1 MDYTAWR
8 EMLISLIGTIAVI
21 DLVAVI
27 LNGMHNLSKIR
38 GDNNKWVKIVFLG
51 VIGGLF
57 GIYATVSGYKMPTGA
72 TVSIR
77 DVGPMMAG
85 ILGGP
90 LAGLLAGL
98 IAGLHRLLFGLPDV
112 TIGTS
117 IPCSIST
124 FLIGFLTGLGSKAFT
139 KSKRRTLEAFLI
151 GGIMEILHLLIVFIY
166 ECIVSTPEKGWEIVA
181 GIAWP
186 FVLCNAIGFGMMVY
200 VLDMINKYRQ
210 TESHAKQVES
220 ELNVANSIQASM
232 LPHIFPYFPG
242 RKEFSLFASMN
253 PAKEVG
259 GDFYDF
265 FFIDKNHFAFLI
277 ADVSGK
283 GVPAALFM
291 VIAKTLIK
299 NNLQSGL
306 SLAEAMNKT
315 NQELM
320 EGNEQHMFV
329 TAWVGVL
336 EINTLKLTFVN
347 CGHNPPLLA
356 EPGQP
361 IIFLKNLSG
370 FILAGS
376 KKTKYKEYHLDLHP
390 EDKLLLYT
398 DGVTEAMNKENEQYG
413 EKRLLELL
421 TNIDPATK
429 PDEFINKVLTSL
441 KGFTQ
446 EAEQSDDITMVAIR
460 LNEAFVTKNFE
471 AKSEN
476 FEVVSAYME
485 ERLGKKGVGPAVIT
499 KMDVVLDEIF
509 SNICKYSGSK
519 DVDFG
524 ILVKDGKLF
533 LKFTYG
539 GDFFDITKV
548 KEPDFSVPLKERGE
562 GGLGL
567 YMVKK
572 MCDEVEYEA
581 DEKHN
586 IVTITKTFINQG
598 GKI

>member
-1 MDYTAWR
+1 MDYQAWR
-8 EMLISLIGTIAVI
+8 EMIISLIGTIAVI
-21 DLVAVI
+21 DLVAVV
-27 LNGMHNLSKIR
+27 LNGMHHISKIR
-38 GDNNKWVKIVFLG
+38 GDNNKWVKYVFLG
-51 VIGGLF
+51 IVGGLF
-57 GIYATVSGYKMPTGA
+57 GIYATISGYKMPETGA

-90 LAGLLAGL
+90 LAGLIAGL
-98 IAGLHRLLFGLPDV
+98 VAGLHRLLYGLPDV

-124 FLIGFLTGLGSKAFT
+124 FLIGTLAGLGSKAFS
-139 KSKRRTLEAFLI
+139 KSKRRTFEAFLI
-151 GGIMEILHLLIVFIY
+151 GGIMEVLHLLIVFIY
-166 ECIVSTPEKGWEIVA
+166 ECLVFTPEKGWALVA
-181 GIAWP
+181 GIALP
-186 FVLCNAIGFGMMVY
+186 FVLCNAIGFGLMVY
-200 VLDMINKYRQ
+200 VLDMIDKYRL

-220 ELNVANSIQASM
+220 ELNVANSIQSSM

-265 FFIDKNHFAFLI
+265 FFVDENHFAFLI

-315 NQELM
+315 NQELL

-336 EINTLKLTFVN
+336 EISTLKLTFVN

-356 EPGQP
+356 LHGKP
-361 IIFLKNLSG
+361 IEFLRNLSG

-376 KKTKYKEYHLDLHP
+376 KKTKYKEYTLNLQP
-390 EDKLLLYT
+390 EDKLFLYT
-398 DGVTEAMNKENEQYG
+398 DGVTEAMNKSEEQYG

-421 TNIDPATK
+421 NQTDPTTP
-429 PDEFINKVLTSL
+429 PDKFISHVLDDL
-441 KGFTQ
+441 KGFTKD
-446 EAEQSDDITMVAIR
+446 AEQSDDITMVALK
-460 LNEAFVTKNFE
+460 LNDFYVTKNFE
-471 AKSEN
+471 AKNEN
-476 FEVVSAYME
+476 FETISAYME
-485 ERLGKKGVGPAVIT
+485 ETLKEKGVGATIIT
-499 KMDVVLDEIF
+499 KMDIVLDEIF

-524 ILVKDGKLF
+524 LLVIGGKLKM
-533 LKFTYG
+533 KFTYG

-548 KEPDFSVPLKERGE
+548 KEPDFTLPLKERGE

-572 MCDEVEYEA
+572 MCDEVKYET
-581 DEKHN
+581 DGTHN
-586 IVTITKTFINQG
+586 IVTIAKTFAN
-598 GKI
+598 